1 MKRCEKCGGE
11 NEDFAN
17 YCKYCGAAFS
27 ERSAEETKPQE
38 RATLSSIV
46 ENDTPFN
53 TQALKKFYK
62 ALFVCAIVVLVCGAF
77 ALACGLIIFLLDAE
91 KTDVSLFVMGAACLA
106 LGIVLLFL
114 YKKSTTGNK
123 TITENTH
130 QLYRFREDGVVAE
143 TYEGETKTSEQ
154 SVRYEQI
161 SRVKCAKT
169 LIYIYFGNLVWLMNR
184 DTYVLGSEWELKSLL
199 VSKGVKGAKKI

>member
-17 YCKYCGAAFS
+17 YCKHCGATFA
-27 ERSAEETKPQE
+27 ERGAEEAKPQE
-38 RATLSSIV
+38 RAVLSSIV

-62 ALFVCAIVVLVCGAF
+62 TLFICAIVVLVCGAF
-77 ALACGLIIFLLDAE
+77 TLACGLIVFLLDAE

-106 LGIVLLFL
+106 LGIALLFL
-114 YKKSTTGNK
+114 YKKSTTDNK
-123 TITENTH
+123 TITESTH

-143 TYEGETKTSEQ
+143 TYEGETKTAEQ

-199 VSKGVKGAKKI
+199 VSKGVKGADKI